1 MDIAAKL
8 RDTYTRW
15 NNPPSPEL
23 PEGAEVLLVAAD
35 EIERL
40 NADLKKWR
48 GIAETRQEAAVI
60 NHAAYEKLRA
70 EIEGRAQS

>member
-48 GIAETRQEAAVI
+48 GIRSEDVV
-60 NHAAYEKLRA
+60 
-70 EIEGRAQS
+70 